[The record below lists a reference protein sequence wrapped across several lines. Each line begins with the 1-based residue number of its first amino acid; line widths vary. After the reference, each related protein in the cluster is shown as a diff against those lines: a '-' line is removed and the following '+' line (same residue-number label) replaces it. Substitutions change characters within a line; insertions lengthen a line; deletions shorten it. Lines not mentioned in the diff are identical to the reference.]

1 MTPLSHAS
9 SGGRDRDLADHFG
22 RQGRVALLRHGPVAD
37 RVEAHRFPRFGAERE
52 GMGQFAEGPVLDRD
66 SCREIGA
73 DGKPTFVA
81 ICEWRSRALSDRF
94 SEAVNEELG
103 G

>member
-1 MTPLSHAS
+1 
-9 SGGRDRDLADHFG
+9 
-22 RQGRVALLRHGPVAD
+22 
-37 RVEAHRFPRFGAERE
+37 
-52 GMGQFAEGPVLDRD
+52 MGQFAEGPVLDRD